1 MVSTSRK
8 KNKGKDRKAKKEADR
23 VEAERVRARNVWFKW
38 VTGHKDLVGKTITC
52 KHVMGENI
60 LSMSDDHPVVRFMD
74 ILFSG
79 SAKNITSVIDSYPQV
94 WNEDRYREMTVRSLI
109 RVGTNML
116 FSEDANVTG
125 ASTLARV
132 IMLLEQYDGPDSVVA
147 VMNSRRVQMKVR
159 DLRIGTSSISRD
171 ALKFYS
177 KRVSCSCLKSKHQ
190 KARRTIPK
198 TGRCLNCN
206 EEMERV
212 ALSVCGRCM
221 VMQYCS
227 KECQVF
233 HWPKH
238 KDDCDIYS

>member
-1 MVSTSRK
+1 
-8 KNKGKDRKAKKEADR
+8 
-23 VEAERVRARNVWFKW
+23 
-38 VTGHKDLVGKTITC
+38 
-52 KHVMGENI
+52 
-60 LSMSDDHPVVRFMD
+60 
-74 ILFSG
+74 
-79 SAKNITSVIDSYPQV
+79 
-94 WNEDRYREMTVRSLI
+94 
-109 RVGTNML
+109 
-116 FSEDANVTG
+116 
-125 ASTLARV
+125 
-132 IMLLEQYDGPDSVVA
+132 
-147 VMNSRRVQMKVR
+147 MNSRRVQMKVR
-159 DLRIGTSSISRD
+159 DLRLGTSSISRD

-238 KDDCDIYS
+238 KDDCDIFVAKDRYLQTKTADGDDETEE